1 LPRAACLIPAAARG
15 FAPIT
20 LRRLNLLHCLP
31 LSAARPPVRDLDA
44 ARPERGASVA
54 EGRDAGG
61 GSPGLAGRERSEQ
74 PKSGDTR
81 VAGEALAP

>member
-1 LPRAACLIPAAARG
+1 M
-15 FAPIT
+15 
-20 LRRLNLLHCLP
+20 
-31 LSAARPPVRDLDA
+31 RDLDA